1 MRLLMEKIRTDWTL
15 DEVETCYR
23 TPLFPLLFRAQEMHK
38 KFHTPL
44 EIQVCSLISVKTGG
58 CPEDCKYCAQ
68 SSRYQTSVKPE
79 AMLSLDQV
87 KERAMQAKDRG
98 VTRVCLG
105 AAWKKVRDGAAFDS
119 VLEMI
124 SSLSKEGLEVCCC
137 LGNLNTSQAQKLK
150 NAGLYA
156 YNHNLDTSRAFYPE
170 IITTRTYDERL
181 DTLDIARKA
190 DLSVCCG
197 GILGLGESQEDR
209 ISFLHTLSTMEKHPD
224 SVPINLLHRV
234 PGTPLADQKPL
245 DFWEM
250 LRSVATARILM
261 PGSFVRLSAGRLG
274 LNLEQQALCFLA
286 GANSLWL
293 GDTLLTVANPTVDQD
308 AYMFELF
315 GLKKKSSHGSN

>member
-224 SVPINLLHRV
+224 SVPINLLLRV

>member
-274 LNLEQQALCFLA
+274 LNLEQPALCFFA